1 MASFIAKD
9 KTVPPLP
16 ATDDDDES
24 VIGGEPTVDA
34 DEVITEEQMPCTVV
48 ITGLPKTNAEE
59 TTAALSEK
67 FMGVGTVQHTIF
79 QMDGDQQHAVVVLDT
94 ADAATAACAMSGSQ
108 ILGCDVNIIRAQQL
122 NDDSGKNGG
131 GENSSKMFKQA
142 KVATVGVTA
151 SALVLGGQAVDGI
164 KSLDERAGISKTVGA
179 AVTTTTAKVNELDQS
194 LGVSVAVKKTAASVT
209 EGVKGIDQKY
219 DISGRTTR
227 AASDASKAASDLAN
241 KALENKHVAKGWGF
255 MRGIGKSVL
264 SAANTLAAEVNDTTK
279 QATEEARKRRGVS
292 GEETAVGGEGGQ
304 EGESKVGVEVSN
316 VVEDPSATV

>member
-179 AVTTTTAKVNELDQS
+179 AVTTTTAKVNELDQ
-194 LGVSVAVKKTAASVT
+194 VSDIQKILAVDSRNVYVT
-209 EGVKGIDQKY
+209 TVDVPPCSMCA
-219 DISGRTTR
+219 DVLT
-227 AASDASKAASDLAN
+227 
-241 KALENKHVAKGWGF
+241 
-255 MRGIGKSVL
+255 RGIFVL
-264 SAANTLAAEVNDTTK
+264 SSSSYFSAPFLPLSLFLLPLLLCFLHVSFFFPLQNSHSGSPS
-279 QATEEARKRRGVS
+279 QSRRRQPLS
-292 GEETAVGGEGGQ
+292 PRE
-304 EGESKVGVEVSN
+304 
-316 VVEDPSATV
+316 